1 MGTGTAGSTGATIVD
16 ATAET
21 FEQEVIV
28 RSRTVPVVVDFWA
41 AWCGPCRTLGPM
53 LEAAVE
59 RRAGEVVLVKVDVDR
74 AQALAQRFG
83 VQGIPAVMG
92 LRDGRVVDRFTGA
105 VPAARIEAL
114 LDAVAPSAEDRALAA
129 AAAQDPAAARAT
141 LEAALAVAPAH
152 AGLAVALAEILVDAD
167 PARARELA
175 ARHPGAPGAD
185 RVGARA
191 GLAEAAGADVAALRP
206 RADAGDADAATQLA
220 RALAAGGSELEAL
233 DVLLRLVETT
243 SGDARE
249 AGRRELLA
257 LFTVLGDD
265 HPHVAPARGRLA
277 RALF

>member
-1 MGTGTAGSTGATIVD
+1 MGAGAVGTVVD

-21 FEQEVIV
+21 FEQEAIV

-59 RRAGEVVLVKVDVDR
+59 RRAGVVVLVKVDVDR

-105 VPAARIEAL
+105 VPASRIEAL
-114 LDAVAPSAEDRALAA
+114 LDAIAPSAEDRALAA
-129 AAAQDPAAARAT
+129 AAAQDPESARAT
-141 LEAALAVAPAH
+141 LEAALATSPAH
-152 AGLAVALAEILVDAD
+152 PGLAIALAELLVAGD
-167 PARARELA
+167 PARARELV

-185 RVGARA
+185 RVMARA
-191 GLAEAAGADVAALRP
+191 ALAEAADADVAALRP
-206 RADAGDADAATQLA
+206 RAEAGDPEAATALA
-220 RALAAGGSELEAL
+220 RALAASGSELEAL
-233 DVLLRLVETT
+233 DVLLRLVE
-243 SGDARE
+243 SSAGEARE

-257 LFTVLGDD
+257 LFSLLGDD
-265 HPHVAPARGRLA
+265 HPHVAPARSRLA